1 MHPTIQSLR
10 GQLRPMLA
18 LALPVVSAELGWMAM
33 GVVDV
38 IMVGRVSAEAI
49 GGVGVGRAVF
59 VTITVFGMG
68 LLLGLDT
75 VVSNAFGAGRQD
87 DCNRYLIHGIYISV
101 LVTVPGM
108 LLLKWV
114 APLLRVWGVDPG
126 VLDSTLPYLAAI
138 NWSLLPL
145 LLYTTF
151 RRYLQAVNLARPVM
165 IALISANLVNVLFNW
180 ILIFGNLGAPALGAE
195 GAGWASL
202 ASSIYMTLFLFG
214 AIRIHDRETGGGM
227 FRGTLT
233 VELRRFRRL
242 IGLGLPVALT
252 LVLEIGVFAL
262 GTTLAGLLEPH
273 WLAAHQIALTMASVT
288 YMVPLGVSSAAAVRV
303 GQAMGR
309 DDPAAAGRAGW
320 MALIVGTGFMLV
332 PVLAFLV
339 VPRLLLR
346 IFTTDPQVIAAGV
359 SLLAVAAVFQLFD
372 GLQVVATGA
381 LRGVGNTRTPL
392 LWNLIGHWFFG
403 LPVGYYLCFV
413 AGWGAVGIW
422 IGWLVGLTFIGVV
435 LLRAW
440 SRTVG

>member
-1 MHPTIQSLR
+1 MHPKIQSLR

-75 VVSNAFGAGRQD
+75 VVSNAFGAGRKD
-87 DCNRYLIHGIYISV
+87 DCDRYLIHGIYISV
-101 LVTVPGM
+101 LFTVPGM
-108 LLLKWV
+108 LLLNWV

-165 IALISANLVNVLFNW
+165 IALISANLVNVVFNW

-202 ASSIYMTLFLFG
+202 ASSVYMALFLFA
-214 AIRIHDRETGGGM
+214 AIRIHDRETGGEM

-233 VELRRFRRL
+233 VELRRIRRL

-252 LVLEIGVFAL
+252 LVLEVGVFAL

-303 GQAMGR
+303 GQALGR
-309 DDPAAAGRAGW
+309 NDPAAAGRAGW
-320 MALIVGTGFMLV
+320 VALIVGTGFMLF
-332 PVLAFLV
+332 PVLAFLI

-346 IFTTDPQVIAAGV
+346 IFTTDPRVIAAGV

-381 LRGVGNTRTPL
+381 MRGVGNTRTPL
-392 LWNLIGHWFFG
+392 LWNLIGHWLLG

-422 IGWLVGLTFIGVV
+422 IGWLVGLAFIGVV

-440 SRTVG
+440 SRAVG